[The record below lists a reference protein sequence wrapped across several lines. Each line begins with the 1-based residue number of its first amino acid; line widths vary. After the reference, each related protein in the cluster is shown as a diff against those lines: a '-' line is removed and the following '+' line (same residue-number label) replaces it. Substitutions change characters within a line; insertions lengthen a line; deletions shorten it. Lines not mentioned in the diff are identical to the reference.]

1 MSTQS
6 HLDLTEFVSK
16 LIHDTF
22 NAITVSSKEQAEAHF
37 ELTRMASLDFEAFRD
52 RYITDAAID
61 DELMRLFPSEDD
73 ERPFA
78 IYEGAPF
85 TPVLKSAIEGL
96 EIDLKTKEAILSEQK
111 RKKTVSAKTVT
122 LIREAIQ
129 NRLARQ
135 HYDSFGEVIK
145 RGIPRVIIDSG
156 RVSAKM
162 AFKTE
167 EIEKST
173 VAKSTATNTAIAS
186 PTLATSKMAS
196 LSTFDRTLFNKSI
209 QDKIAKTRVG
219 IFLPDP
225 QSSTGKT
232 ESTLWGEVE
241 INFKT
246 VD

>member
-37 ELTRMASLDFEAFRD
+37 ELTRMATLDFDAFRD

-61 DELMRLFPSEDD
+61 DELLRLFPSED
-73 ERPFA
+73 EGHPFA

-85 TPVLKSAIEGL
+85 TAELKSAIESLHFHGS
-96 EIDLKTKEAILSEQK
+96 IKEAIALQQR
-111 RKKTVSAKTVT
+111 RKKSLTAESVT
-122 LIREAIQ
+122 LIRKGIQ
-129 NRLARQ
+129 NILGRQ
-135 HYDSFGEVIK
+135 HYDSFGEVLK

-167 EIEKST
+167 EIEGSSAT
-173 VAKSTATNTAIAS
+173 GSTALSAIAT
-186 PTLATSKMAS
+186 PNPAVSKMTA
-196 LSTFDRTLFNKSI
+196 LSSFDRTLFNKRI
-209 QDKIAKTRVG
+209 QEKISKTRVG
-219 IFLPDP
+219 IVLPDP
-225 QSSTGKT
+225 HSSTGKT